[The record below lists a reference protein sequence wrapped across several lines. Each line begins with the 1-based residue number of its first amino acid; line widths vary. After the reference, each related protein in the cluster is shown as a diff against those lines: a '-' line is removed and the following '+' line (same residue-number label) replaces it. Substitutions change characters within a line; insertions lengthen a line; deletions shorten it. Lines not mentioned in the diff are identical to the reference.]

1 MQASNVASELRK
13 LGSPALAK
21 TQEWFYKTGPG
32 EYGEGDKF
40 LGIRVPVSRSVAKGF
55 KDLPLAEIRELAMSE
70 FQRGTILCVGDTG
83 QPLQVI
89 QGHKEARGAV
99 QPLPGAS

>member
-21 TQEWFYKTGPG
+21 SQEWFYKTGPG

-40 LGIRVPVSRSVAKGF
+40 LGIRVPVSRSVA
-55 KDLPLAEIRELAMSE
+55 
-70 FQRGTILCVGDTG
+70 
-83 QPLQVI
+83 
-89 QGHKEARGAV
+89 
-99 QPLPGAS
+99 